1 MTLLQQKQI
10 ILHVFSLALMVLTIY
25 LAYWLSYEFAH
36 YFFFVLGS
44 FAFGVIWNKLTN
56 YLIYKHD

>member
-1 MTLLQQKQI
+1 MTPLQQKQI

-25 LAYWLSYEFAH
+25 LAYWLSYGFAH
-36 YFFFVLGS
+36 YFFFLLGCG
-44 FAFGVIWNKLTN
+44 AFGWTWQSITN